1 MYCIQKIIVFTFTVH
16 SIKSEV
22 WSDLS
27 KIYLHK
33 YRIFSILDQ
42 ENTTEMKTAVIYS
55 RVSSVGERQNTD
67 RQISDM
73 IAYAEGKG
81 YKVVQVYSEK
91 ISGGKKNTER
101 IVLQECLEYARANNA
116 LILISELSRV
126 GRQIWEVLETVKN
139 CIDSNVNMYFHKEN
153 FSLFDENGKVLPTT
167 AIYISCLGF
176 CAEME
181 RENIAYRLNSGRE
194 LAKAN
199 GVKIGRKVGSV
210 KSKEKKAEEY
220 ASVIRSLKKG
230 KSIRDTAKICDVSI
244 STVQRVKREFAL

>member
-1 MYCIQKIIVFTFTVH
+1 
-16 SIKSEV
+16 
-22 WSDLS
+22 
-27 KIYLHK
+27 
-33 YRIFSILDQ
+33 
-42 ENTTEMKTAVIYS
+42 MKKAVIYS

-73 IAYAEGKG
+73 TAYAKSNG
-81 YKVVQVYSEK
+81 YDVVQVSSEK
-91 ISGGKKNTER
+91 ISGGKKNAER
-101 IVLQECLEYARANNA
+101 VVLQECLEYARANKA
-116 LILISELSRV
+116 LILVSELSRV

-153 FSLFDENGKVLPTT
+153 FSLFDEKGKVLATT

-181 RENIAYRLNSGRE
+181 RENIAYRLNSGRD

-199 GVKIGRKVGSV
+199 GVKMGRKVGSV

-230 KSIRDTAKICDVSI
+230 KSIRDTAKLCDVSI

>member
-1 MYCIQKIIVFTFTVH
+1 MYCIQKMIVFTFAVH

-33 YRIFSILDQ
+33 SRIFSILDQ
-42 ENTTEMKTAVIYS
+42 ENITEMKTAVIYS

-67 RQISDM
+67 RQIFDM
-73 IAYAEGKG
+73 MAYADANG
-81 YKVVQVYSEK
+81 YTVIKVYSEK
-91 ISGGKKNTER
+91 ISGGKKNSER
-101 IVLQECLEYARANNA
+101 VVLQECLEYARANNA
-116 LILISELSRV
+116 IILISELPRV
-126 GRQIWEVLETVKN
+126 GRQIWEVLETIKH
-139 CIDSNVNMYFHKEN
+139 CIDNGINMYFHKEN

-167 AIYISCLGF
+167 AIYVSCLGF
-176 CAEME
+176 CAEIE

-199 GVKIGRKVGSV
+199 GVKMGRKVGSV
-210 KSKEKKAEEY
+210 KPKEKKAEEY
-220 ASVIRSLKKG
+220 APVIRSLKKG
-230 KSIRDTAKICDVSI
+230 KSIRDTAKLCDVSI

>member
-1 MYCIQKIIVFTFTVH
+1 MIVFTFAVH

-33 YRIFSILDQ
+33 SRIFSILDQ
-42 ENTTEMKTAVIYS
+42 ENTTKHEESSNLYS

-67 RQISDM
+67 KQISDM
-73 IAYAEGKG
+73 TAYAESNG
-81 YKVVQVYSEK
+81 YDVVQVYSEK
-91 ISGGKKNTER
+91 ISGGKKNAER
-101 IVLQECLEYARANNA
+101 VVLQECLEYARANKA
-116 LILISELSRV
+116 LILVSELSRV

-153 FSLFDENGKVLPTT
+153 FSLFDEKGKVLATT

-181 RENIAYRLNSGRE
+181 RENIAYRLNSGRD

-199 GVKIGRKVGSV
+199 GVKMGRKVGSV

-220 ASVIRSLKKG
+220 APVIRSLKKG
-230 KSIRDTAKICDVSI
+230 KSIRDTAKLCDVSI